1 MRYLVIPIAA
11 IPVALLLTGCVAEVT
26 PPRVAVVARPPE
38 VYVPAPPRA
47 VVSVYVEPPISQP
60 EPIAVGWAPPP
71 LLVENPPP
79 PPFDGAVW
87 VGGYWVWQGDWVW
100 AHGHWVGAPRPN
112 YVWVHPYYEHRDGVV
127 IFINGHWSPP
137 DVAFV
142 PPPPGIH
149 LTVEIAAVGV
159 IAGPRPMGPNGC
171 FIPPPPGSRPGIII
185 PAPVGTAPA
194 VVTGA
199 PPVVAVGMRVTNNV
213 NNTNIV
219 HNNTTINNTTNN
231 VTNIKNVTNITNVTI
246 VAPPSATANGQAVN
260 TSVPAQ
266 AHLAAAQKAIVKAQ
280 APEPASSKP
289 IPAFVHGRA
298 PAALPPAQAVNTAS
312 SAPQQARTNP
322 SHPDNTPHPDNQAH
336 AAPAAAAHA
345 ATAPA
350 GQTAASSA
358 PAAAAKN
365 GDQAPG
371 AGSAK
376 GNQRASADGSKDGGT
391 ARAIAG
397 RPQPDRARQDKANK
411 DLGKPANPQGAVAN
425 AKGRSAEPGKQTNVA
440 KPPAKDKA
448 APAAAAKNKGE
459 HAKKPGGKEEK
470 QDHEKSG

>member
-1 MRYLVIPIAA
+1 
-11 IPVALLLTGCVAEVT
+11 
-26 PPRVAVVARPPE
+26 
-38 VYVPAPPRA
+38 
-47 VVSVYVEPPISQP
+47 
-60 EPIAVGWAPPP
+60 
-71 LLVENPPP
+71 
-79 PPFDGAVW
+79 
-87 VGGYWVWQGDWVW
+87 
-100 AHGHWVGAPRPN
+100 
-112 YVWVHPYYEHRDGVV
+112 
-127 IFINGHWSPP
+127 
-137 DVAFV
+137 
-142 PPPPGIH
+142 
-149 LTVEIAAVGV
+149 
-159 IAGPRPMGPNGC
+159 
-171 FIPPPPGSRPGIII
+171 
-185 PAPVGTAPA
+185 
-194 VVTGA
+194 
-199 PPVVAVGMRVTNNV
+199 MRVTNNV

-459 HAKKPGGKEEK
+459 HPKKPGGKEEK
-470 QDHEKSG
+470 KDHEKAG